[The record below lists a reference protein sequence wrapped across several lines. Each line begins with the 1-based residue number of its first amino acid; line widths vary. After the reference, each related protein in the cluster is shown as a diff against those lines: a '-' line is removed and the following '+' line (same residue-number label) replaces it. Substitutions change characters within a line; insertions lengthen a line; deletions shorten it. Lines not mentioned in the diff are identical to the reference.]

1 MTRRDLLRAGG
12 LLLAGFGV
20 DACNGPA
27 AQRRRARLGQPPP
40 PQETVQVQAQPP
52 AISRGGPVNL
62 AQVNASWDRVIRTTV
77 GLRPHR
83 DSGFVLRADKLD
95 DKTLI
100 HNYGHGGA
108 GMSLAWGTGALAAD
122 LALQHPERRAAVL
135 GCGSPGLTAA
145 RQLQRRGFQVTIYAM
160 SIPPDTTSN
169 MSLAGYTPVSGLISR
184 DKRTPAWDAQ
194 FRQAAEISYRQLQLM
209 VGGGYGVYWQD
220 SYSATDD
227 PNRGG
232 GGGGGNEGTGDL
244 LPDALRTGDDREVL
258 GPGDH
263 PFPSKY
269 AVRRSNLR
277 IEPNVYLEALV
288 REFLRYGGKIVIRKF
303 VTPRDLMELSESV
316 IVNCTGLGSKALFND
331 DELVPV
337 KGQLTV
343 MVPQREV
350 TFSASGRPPGM
361 PAPPPRPA
369 DAEGGNNQQFRFNAS
384 MNARSDG
391 LVIGNMME
399 RGNWTLDVNEEV
411 RQRVVDLAVQFFRA
425 MRAPNPRVPLTDS
438 RAPQSAPSL
447 DSFFDLDS

>member
-1 MTRRDLLRAGG
+1 MTRRDLLKAGG
-12 LLLAGFGV
+12 LALAGFGV

-27 AQRRRARLGQPPP
+27 AQRRRARRGQLQ
-40 PQETVQVQAQPP
+40 PQSQPQTMRH
-52 AISRGGPVNL
+52 AGPVNL
-62 AQVNASWDRVIRTTV
+62 AMVNASWDRVIRTTI

-83 DSGFVLRADKLD
+83 DSGFVLRAEKLD

-108 GMSLAWGTGALAAD
+108 GMSLAWGTGAIAAD
-122 LALQHPERRAAVL
+122 FALPHPERRAAVL

-145 RQLQRRGFQVTIYAM
+145 RQLQRRGFSVTIYAM

-169 MSLAGYTPVSGLISR
+169 MSLAGYTPVSGLIVPE
-184 DKRTPAWDAQ
+184 KRTPAWDAQ
-194 FRQAAEISYRQLQLM
+194 FRQAAEISYRQLQLL
-209 VGGGYGVYWQD
+209 VGAGYGVYWQD
-220 SYSATDD
+220 SFSATDD

-244 LPDALRTGDDREVL
+244 LPDTLRSGDDREVL
-258 GPGDH
+258 GPGEH
-263 PFPSKY
+263 PFPSTY

-277 IEPNVYLEALV
+277 IEPNVYLDALV
-288 REFLRYGGKIVIRKF
+288 RDFLRYGGKIVIRKF
-303 VTPRDLMELSESV
+303 TTPRDLMELSEPI

-331 DELVPV
+331 EELVPV

-350 TFSASGRPPGM
+350 TYSASGRPPGM
-361 PAPPPRPA
+361 PAPPPGQGNQ
-369 DAEGGNNQQFRFNAS
+369 GGQGALNNQFQNNAS

-399 RGNWTLDVNEEV
+399 RGNWSLDINEEV

-425 MRAPNPRVPLTDS
+425 MRAPDPRAPLTTPRS
-438 RAPQSAPSL
+438 PQVAPSL